1 MKKSMGP
8 IAGASAAV
16 VLAEAVAEV
25 GKIVDRLL
33 SAYQRQKELEIEM
46 LKVQA
51 ENEQELKRLE
61 NSRIELK
68 YAHDEKMRLLDDIN
82 NILQSHIL
90 NDEANRKV
98 FIEHS
103 NQVLDTLKKL
113 EDAAFMEKDHEKR
126 KDLFNMYLIFTE
138 RLQTACDKFQ
148 QESTKRYVEGSADLK
163 SIPLTEK
170 TVKKIG
176 ENK

>member
-1 MKKSMGP
+1 MGH

-16 VLAEAVAEV
+16 VLAEL
-25 GKIVDRLL
+25 GKLVDRLL

-68 YAHDEKMRLLDDIN
+68 YVHDEKMRWLDDIN

-98 FIEHS
+98 FIEYS

-113 EDAAFMEKDHEKR
+113 EDAAFMEKDNEKR
-126 KDLFNMYLIFTE
+126 KDLFNMYLILTE

-148 QESTKRYVEGSADLK
+148 QESTKRYVEGSAVLK

-170 TVKKIG
+170 TVKQIG